1 MQLKHA
7 NVRLVKLPANI
18 DLILFLIQEE
28 LKTTRLF
35 NGLSDL
41 GLNDCFYQSHFA
53 TVILASAGFKER
65 PDDLY
70 GFYLDLINRRSKKI
84 KPDHDSVV
92 RQAFKVYIDL
102 MIEKKNRSQ
111 KQSAFSVSE

>member
-35 NGLSDL
+35 NGLSEL

-53 TVILASAGFKER
+53 TVILASMGFRER

-70 GFYLDLINRRSKKI
+70 EFYLDLITMRSKKL
-84 KPDHDSVV
+84 KPNNDSVAY
-92 RQAFKVYIDL
+92 QAFKVYIDL
-102 MIEKKNRSQ
+102 MIEKKNRAR
-111 KQSAFSVSE
+111 KQIGV

>member
-7 NVRLVKLPANI
+7 NVRLVKLPANV

-28 LKTTRLF
+28 LKATHLF
-35 NGLSDL
+35 NGLSNL
-41 GLNDCFYQSHFA
+41 GLSDCFYQSHFA

-70 GFYLDLINRRSKKI
+70 EFYLDLINRRSKKV
-84 KPDHDSVV
+84 KPNYDSVT
-92 RQAFKVYIDL
+92 RQALKVYIDL
-102 MIEKKNRSQ
+102 MIEKKNRSR
-111 KQSAFSVSE
+111 KQINV